1 MDSETKLD
9 KHTKFKETFKVS
21 KLKVKEW
28 EKTFVDENGRKP
40 TKDEMKNAP
49 PQIQICYKNCW
60 KIKSYFES
68 KSIGNSDGRETSE
81 LLDETSVMPQTQ
93 SFDNAPEKEQKTE
106 TPCSDITNTKS
117 ALSKSVWGA
126 HLNKK
131 EPVKPTSTSF
141 SFSGLSTKL
150 DLALSQGSTTKTRT
164 SLKKRNKTIQS
175 FQSFTDTLGVL
186 DDTDT
191 VIPDPKPLPLASSQP
206 DMFLSEDLFRSE
218 ESQEATVNAPASKEL
233 PGASSKE
240 TGKDDSDG
248 EDSAV
253 FPNWNLKHEPK
264 ERAPKSS
271 SSKPLQSGLR
281 RKVDSDWLSR
291 CTGIATETPATNEK
305 EELTTLEKGEQG
317 VNLTNIRTSE
327 EMEAKTVA
335 DTVKSSCPPK
345 VVPESENDDDLPA
358 QTLPLMSQANQPIVQ
373 NRKEEVTG
381 EAEMVALTSQVN
393 QKSKAVKRRNVLSS
407 DEEEDSSQ
415 RDTAYEADNPSVEK
429 TKKTKAVK
437 RRKRGSSV
445 EEDEEEFSLQTSK
458 KTTKSKKPP
467 RKRQKTTKK
476 EEEEDQEK
484 DVSQTEET
492 QGPSDLNIYALGF
505 EGPGVDNTNVRQ
517 ITTAKERLEK
527 KVLSGKANDNFVK
540 IDLKKKKGFVKGK
553 NSGARLK
560 RAEWKRKL
568 DMKEGRKVKEW
579 KCYNCGEA
587 GHMAWQC
594 TGKR

>member
-28 EKTFVDENGRKP
+28 EKTFVDTNGRKP

-60 KIKSYFES
+60 KIKSYFEL
-68 KSIGNSDGRETSE
+68 KSIGISDGVETSQFLDETSE
-81 LLDETSVMPQTQ
+81 LPKTQ
-93 SFDNAPEKEQKTE
+93 SYDNSPEEEHKSE
-106 TPCSDITNTKS
+106 TPCSDITNTR
-117 ALSKSVWGA
+117 SKGVWGA

-131 EPVKPTSTSF
+131 ETVKPASTSF
-141 SFSGLSTKL
+141 NFSGLSTKL
-150 DLALSQGSTTKTRT
+150 DLTLSQGSITKTRT

-191 VIPDPKPLPLASSQP
+191 VSSDPKPIPPASSQP

-218 ESQEATVNAPASKEL
+218 ESQDAYATINTPASKEL
-233 PGASSKE
+233 LAGASSKE
-240 TGKDDSDG
+240 TVKDDSDG
-248 EDSAV
+248 EDSAL

-264 ERAPKSS
+264 EKAPKPS

-291 CTGIATETPATNEK
+291 CTGIAPEPPATNEK
-305 EELTTLEKGEQG
+305 QELPPSDKLEQG
-317 VNLTNIRTSE
+317 INLTNVRTSG
-327 EMEAKTVA
+327 EMEAKT
-335 DTVKSSCPPK
+335 SPK
-345 VVPESENDDDLPA
+345 VVPESENDEKLPA
-358 QTLPLMSQANQPIVQ
+358 QTLPPMSQAIQPIVL
-373 NRKEEVTG
+373 NRKEEVAG
-381 EAEMVALTSQVN
+381 EAEMVASMSEITQT
-393 QKSKAVKRRNVLSS
+393 SKAVKRRNMLSS
-407 DEEEDSSQ
+407 DEEEDTLQ
-415 RDTAYEADNPSVEK
+415 RDTAYEPDDSSGEK

-445 EEDEEEFSLQTSK
+445 EEQEEEEFLLQTTK
-458 KTTKSKKPP
+458 KSRKPP
-467 RKRQKTTKK
+467 RKRQKTMKK
-476 EEEEDQEK
+476 EEEENQEK
-484 DVSQTEET
+484 DDGQTEET

-505 EGPGVDNTNVRQ
+505 EGAGVDNTNVRK

-527 KVLSGKANDNFVK
+527 KVLSGKANENFVK